1 MAGALNIFK
10 TITAN
15 VTTTPTAVYSTPL
28 GYSTVILMA
37 QLTNTT
43 ASTIVDASAFLVR
56 TGNTGGN
63 VTLVQNASIPYND
76 AYSPLTGRLIMT
88 PGDSFQVSAS
98 ANSSVQLT
106 LSLLET
112 LTG

>member
-10 TITAN
+10 TITSN
-15 VTTTPTAVYSTPL
+15 VTTNADTVYSTPL
-28 GYSTVILMA
+28 GYSTVVLMA
-37 QLTNTT
+37 QLTNITANTT
-43 ASTIVDASAFLVR
+43 VDVSAFVAR

-63 VTLVQNASIPYND
+63 VALVKNAAVPAND

>member
-15 VTTTPTAVYSTPL
+15 VTTTPTSVYSTPL
-28 GYSTVILMA
+28 GYSTVVLMC
-37 QLTNTT
+37 QLTNVT
-43 ASTIVDASAFLVR
+43 ASSTVDASAFLVR

-63 VTLVQNASIPYND
+63 TTLVQEASVPAND

-88 PGDSFQVSAS
+88 PGDSFQVSSS
-98 ANSSVQLT
+98 ANSSIQLT

>member
-1 MAGALNIFK
+1 MAGALNVFK

-15 VTTTPTAVYSTPL
+15 VTTIPTAVYSTPL
-28 GYSTVILMA
+28 GYSTVVLMC
-37 QLTNTT
+37 QLTNIT
-43 ASTIVDASAFLVR
+43 ASSTIDVSAFVAR

-63 VTLVQNASIPYND
+63 VTLVQAASVPAND

-88 PGDSFQVSAS
+88 PGDSFEVSAN
-98 ANSSVQLT
+98 ANSSIQLT

>member
-28 GYSTVILMA
+28 GYSTVVLMA
-37 QLTNTT
+37 QFTNTT
-43 ASTIVDASAFLVR
+43 ANSTVDASAFLVR

-63 VTLVQNASIPYND
+63 ATLVNSASIPAND

-88 PGDSFQVSAS
+88 TGDSFQISAS

-106 LSLLET
+106 LSILET

>member
-15 VTTTPTAVYSTPL
+15 VTTTPTTHYSTPI
-28 GYSTVILMA
+28 GYSTVVLMC
-37 QLTNTT
+37 QLTNIT
-43 ASTIVDASAFLVR
+43 ASTTVDASAFLVR

-63 VTLVQNASIPYND
+63 VTLVKDASIPAND
-76 AYSPLTGRLIMT
+76 AYSPLTGRMIMT
-88 PGDSFQVSAS
+88 FGDSFETSAS